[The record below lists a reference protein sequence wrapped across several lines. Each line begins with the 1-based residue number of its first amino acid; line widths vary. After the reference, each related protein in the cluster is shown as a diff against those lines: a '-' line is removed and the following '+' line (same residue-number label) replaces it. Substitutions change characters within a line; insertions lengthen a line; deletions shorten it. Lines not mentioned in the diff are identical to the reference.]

1 VNDTLSKFQTG
12 SAVIIRHTDGRGQP
26 LTLQGT
32 IADPASISRPV
43 VKGAQWV
50 NVGGVALLVDE
61 ELIDAKQISKAEE
74 VHVGSGAQSE
84 VRQEGG
90 NTDSSGQGVS

>member
-1 VNDTLSKFQTG
+1 MTFEKDQP
-12 SAVIIRHTDGRGQP
+12 VIIRHTDGRGQP

-32 IADPASISRPV
+32 IADPATIGRPV

-74 VHVGSGAQSE
+74 VHGGGS
-84 VRQEGG
+84 
-90 NTDSSGQGVS
+90 T